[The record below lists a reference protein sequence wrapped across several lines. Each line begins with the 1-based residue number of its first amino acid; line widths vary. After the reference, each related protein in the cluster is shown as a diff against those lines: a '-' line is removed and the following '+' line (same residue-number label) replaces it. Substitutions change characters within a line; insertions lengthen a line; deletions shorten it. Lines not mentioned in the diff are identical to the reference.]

1 MSGDNDFPG
10 PGAQTWR
17 PPSGILIGLMVVAL
31 AAAAAAVLDT
41 DPMDRLVYG
50 LVGVVLLVLAL
61 VGRRRRLVAGPR
73 GLLIAG
79 AGGARIVPWSMVRSI
94 ECGRTRR
101 MRTATL
107 EIDLVDGELLLYG
120 RLDLGAEPD
129 AVLADLTGWF
139 EGRDDLSGPA
149 RS

>member
-1 MSGDNDFPG
+1 
-10 PGAQTWR
+10 
-17 PPSGILIGLMVVAL
+17 
-31 AAAAAAVLDT
+31 
-41 DPMDRLVYG
+41 
-50 LVGVVLLVLAL
+50 
-61 VGRRRRLVAGPR
+61 
-73 GLLIAG
+73 
-79 AGGARIVPWSMVRSI
+79 
-94 ECGRTRR
+94 